1 MSNDN
6 YMVVNI
12 RDYLQK
18 GQKDVTREESL
29 LETISG
35 FYCPLNPSIEKFLK
49 EQAIEFTKKNQ
60 SVTYLVF
67 SKDDAALVGYF
78 TLTAKP
84 ITVKEGI
91 FSKTLQR
98 KISRVSEHSKER
110 QTFHLSAY
118 LIAQLGKNFTDG
130 ANNRITG
137 KQLIKIA
144 VDKVKEVQY
153 MLGGVVA
160 FLEAEMNDK
169 LLDFYEKQNDFKKF
183 DIRRADSMNENLLV
197 QMLVTV

>member
-1 MSNDN
+1 MSNDD

-12 RDYLQK
+12 RDYFKWNQT
-18 GQKDVTREESL
+18 DATREDSL
-29 LETISG
+29 LETISS
-35 FYCPLNPSIEKFLK
+35 FSCPLNPNIERFLK
-49 EQAIEFTKKNQ
+49 EQAFEFTKKNL

-67 SKDDAALVGYF
+67 SKEDAALVGYF

-91 FSKTLQR
+91 FSKTVQR
-98 KISRVSEHSKER
+98 KISRVCEHCKER

-183 DIRRADSMNENLLV
+183 DIRKADSVIENLLV